1 MKQILILSSLLIGL
15 SFATFA
21 AEPVKNQRLARTL
34 QTKSGKKI
42 RTKNGAIAKVK
53 QSGFHKSLG

>member
-1 MKQILILSSLLIGL
+1 MKNALILSTLLIGL

-21 AEPVKNQRLARTL
+21 AEPNEAPKRVRTL

-42 RTKNGAIAKVK
+42 RSGKGQIAKVK